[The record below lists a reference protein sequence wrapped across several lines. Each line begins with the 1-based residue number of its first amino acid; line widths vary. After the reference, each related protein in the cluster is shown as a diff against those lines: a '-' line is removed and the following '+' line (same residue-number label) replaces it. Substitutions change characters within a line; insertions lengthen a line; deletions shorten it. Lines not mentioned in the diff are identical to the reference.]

1 MNTAVKPTAGTTE
14 LSQLIWRFLPLYKRA
29 ALFSFV
35 TSLLVLAP
43 TIFMLEV
50 YDRVVNS
57 RSSTTLV
64 MLIIWVLGT
73 YLIME
78 WLDVV
83 RGKLMYQASEQFDVS
98 LRKRLFNASF
108 DANLK
113 NPNSGTLQVFNDL
126 RTLRDFIASP
136 AVTSIMDAPASLLY
150 LLIVF
155 FISPWLGVVALI
167 GAVVQVALGVQTERK
182 TLPAL
187 TEANKAAIS
196 AQNYASGVL
205 RNAQVVNAM
214 GMTGH
219 IHQRWM
225 KRQRLFLAKQ
235 AEASDTAGINSASA
249 KLIQMLQSSLILG
262 LSCWLTVKG
271 MLLGGGGMMIV
282 ASTLGGRV
290 LAPLAQLIL
299 QWRLV
304 VNARDSYRRMENFLN
319 ALPERQYGMSLPAP
333 EGYLNVEQVT
343 AGAPGSPYPIIRGVN
358 FSVAPG
364 ETVAMIG
371 HSAAG
376 KTTLARLLMGIWP
389 SMSGKVRL
397 DGNDM
402 YAWNKAELGPYLG
415 YLPQDVEL
423 FDGSIAEN
431 IARFGDVDMDQVR
444 EAARQVGLDSMI
456 EALPD
461 SYDTLLGEDGARL
474 SGGQRQRVALA
485 RAIYGWPKF
494 VLLDEPNS
502 SLDEAGE
509 KSLLETLLELKR
521 RGSTTII
528 ITHRTSVL
536 PAADKILILRDGQ
549 LAGFGPRDEVLAA
562 LNKARQQQLAASGVP
577 PQVAGGMA

>member
-136 AVTSIMDAPASLLY
+136 AVTAIMDAPASLLY

-371 HSAAG
+371 PSAAG

>member
-371 HSAAG
+371 PSAAG

-444 EAARQVGLDSMI
+444 AAARQVGLDSMI

-562 LNKARQQQLAASGVP
+562 LSKARQQQLAASGVP

>member
-35 TSLLVLAP
+35 NSMLVLAP

-136 AVTSIMDAPASLLY
+136 AVTAIMDAPASILY
-150 LLIVF
+150 LFIIF
-155 FISPWLGVVALI
+155 FISPWLGIIALI

-371 HSAAG
+371 PSAAG

>member
-371 HSAAG
+371 PSAAG

-389 SMSGKVRL
+389 TLSGKVRL

-402 YAWNKAELGPYLG
+402 YTWNKAELGPHLG

-444 EAARQVGLDSMI
+444 AAARQVGLDSMI

>member
-333 EGYLNVEQVT
+333 EGYLNVAQVT

-358 FSVAPG
+358 FSVAP
-364 ETVAMIG
+364 
-371 HSAAG
+371 
-376 KTTLARLLMGIWP
+376 
-389 SMSGKVRL
+389 
-397 DGNDM
+397 
-402 YAWNKAELGPYLG
+402 
-415 YLPQDVEL
+415 
-423 FDGSIAEN
+423 
-431 IARFGDVDMDQVR
+431 
-444 EAARQVGLDSMI
+444 
-456 EALPD
+456 
-461 SYDTLLGEDGARL
+461 
-474 SGGQRQRVALA
+474 
-485 RAIYGWPKF
+485 
-494 VLLDEPNS
+494 
-502 SLDEAGE
+502 
-509 KSLLETLLELKR
+509 
-521 RGSTTII
+521 
-528 ITHRTSVL
+528 
-536 PAADKILILRDGQ
+536 
-549 LAGFGPRDEVLAA
+549 
-562 LNKARQQQLAASGVP
+562 
-577 PQVAGGMA
+577 

>member
-1 MNTAVKPTAGTTE
+1 MNTAVKPTASTE

-83 RGKLMYQASEQFDVS
+83 RSKLMYQASEQFDVS

-136 AVTSIMDAPASLLY
+136 AVTAIMDAPSSLLY
-150 LLIVF
+150 LIIVF
-155 FISPWLGVVALI
+155 VISPWLGVVALI
-167 GAVVQVALGVQTERK
+167 GAVVQVALGIQTERK

-187 TEANKAAIS
+187 TEANKAAIG

-214 GMTGH
+214 GMTSH

-249 KLIQMLQSSLILG
+249 KLIQMLQTSLILG

-371 HSAAG
+371 PSAAG

-389 SMSGKVRL
+389 TLSGKVRL

-444 EAARQVGLDSMI
+444 EAARQVGLASMI

-461 SYDTLLGEDGARL
+461 GYDTLLGEDGARL

-509 KSLLETLLELKR
+509 KSLLETLVELKR

>member
-136 AVTSIMDAPASLLY
+136 AVTAIMDAPASLLY

-371 HSAAG
+371 PSAAG

-444 EAARQVGLDSMI
+444 AAARQVGLDSMI

>member
-182 TLPAL
+182 TMPAL
-187 TEANKAAIS
+187 TEANKAAIG

-214 GMTGH
+214 GMTSH

-235 AEASDTAGINSASA
+235 AEASDTAGFNTATA
-249 KLIQMLQSSLILG
+249 KSIQMLQGSLILG
-262 LSCWLTVKG
+262 LSCWLMVKG
-271 MLLGGGGMMIV
+271 FMPPRGGMMIV

-371 HSAAG
+371 PSAAG

>member
-1 MNTAVKPTAGTTE
+1 MNTAVKPAAGITE

-29 ALFSFV
+29 GLFSFV

-126 RTLRDFIASP
+126 RTLRDFIASS
-136 AVTSIMDAPASLLY
+136 AVTAIMDAPASLFY

-155 FISPWLGVVALI
+155 FISPWLGLVALI
-167 GAVVQVALGVQTERK
+167 GAVVQIALGVQTERK

-214 GMTGH
+214 GMTGY

-262 LSCWLTVKG
+262 LACWLTVKG

-333 EGYLNVEQVT
+333 EGHLSVEQVT

-371 HSAAG
+371 PSAAG

-461 SYDTLLGEDGARL
+461 GYDTLLGEDGARL